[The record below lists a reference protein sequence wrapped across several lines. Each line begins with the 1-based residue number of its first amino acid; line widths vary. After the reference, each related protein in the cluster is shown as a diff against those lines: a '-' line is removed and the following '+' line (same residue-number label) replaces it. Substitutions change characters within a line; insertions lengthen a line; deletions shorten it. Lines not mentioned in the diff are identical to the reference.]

1 MSDSLANEITET
13 TVKVDTISSLFE
25 ERDRQLLQEDASPS
39 SDALQKQAAPT
50 LPSSSQPSAG
60 TSKPKAEDE
69 AAKVDDQAID
79 SPDLKTLQAE
89 LEKTRKT
96 IAENQKY
103 GRQNAQRLKS
113 ALKLTKE
120 MVENGALSEAEAQ
133 SLMESLSNNDE
144 SEAEVEHSPYAAHPF
159 GKVLKIANTQLE
171 NLRKYSDDELLDD
184 KVKAFDYFL
193 SLASQ
198 EEVKDA
204 LEELTD
210 LIDDPIKLTKKMLAI
225 GKRYYDESYK
235 DIASSGSVQNYI
247 KEKHQEIE
255 KLNRSIDKL
264 TKKLAQYEDYDQPR
278 HRISEVGE
286 SNDMP
291 LGKRDLSDDLFHER
305 DKDDLRRQKRL
316 A

>member
-13 TVKVDTISSLFE
+13 TGKVDTISSLFE
-25 ERDRQLLQEDASPS
+25 ERDRQPLQEDANPGKPTKQEASP
-39 SDALQKQAAPT
+39 L
-50 LPSSSQPSAG
+50 SSQPG
-60 TSKPKAEDE
+60 EGGVETE

-133 SLMESLSNNDE
+133 SLMESLSNNDD

-247 KEKHQEIE
+247 KQKHQEIE

-291 LGKRDLSDDLFHER
+291 LGKRDLSDDLFYER

>member
-1 MSDSLANEITET
+1 MSQSVTATNPNP
-13 TVKVDTISSLFE
+13 DTISNLFE
-25 ERDRQLLQEDASPS
+25 ERDRQPLQEDASPS
-39 SDALQKQAAPT
+39 SNALQKQAAPTT

-89 LEKTRKT
+89 LDKTRKT

-120 MVENGALSEAEAQ
+120 MVENGTISEAEAQ
-133 SLMESLSNNDE
+133 NLMESLSNNDD
-144 SEAEVEHSPYAAHPF
+144 SEAEVEVSAYDTHPF
-159 GKVLKIANTQLE
+159 GKVIKIANTQLE

-193 SLASQ
+193 SLASP

-204 LEELTD
+204 LEELTE
-210 LIDDPIKLTKKMLAI
+210 LIDDPIKLTKKMLSI
-225 GKRYYDESYK
+225 GKLYYDEAYK

-247 KEKHQEIE
+247 KKKHEEID

-264 TKKLAQYEDYDQPR
+264 TKKLAQYEDYDEPR
-278 HRISEVGE
+278 YRIGEMGE
-286 SNDMP
+286 SNEP
-291 LGKRDLSDDLFHER
+291 APGKRDPIGDLLNER
-305 DKDDLRRQKRL
+305 ERSESKRRQKRL